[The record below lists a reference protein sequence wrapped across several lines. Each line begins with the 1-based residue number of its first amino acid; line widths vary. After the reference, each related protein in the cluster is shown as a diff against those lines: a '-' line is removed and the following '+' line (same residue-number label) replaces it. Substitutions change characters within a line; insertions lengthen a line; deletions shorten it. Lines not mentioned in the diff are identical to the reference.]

1 MKTGMRLIRVS
12 TCLIPVIALTLA
24 ACKPKQDEAAA
35 APQGMSEN
43 DKTLYTLGV
52 LLSRNIESFQL
63 TPEELESVKRGM
75 SDVIAKK
82 ELAVSLEEYGP
93 KIDQLHETRLAA
105 ASKKEAEA
113 GTAYLTKAAAEAGA
127 TKTASGL
134 VVKELKAGTGAAP
147 KATDQVKVHYEGTL
161 IDGKVFDSSVK
172 RGQPTTFPLNAV
184 IPCWTEGLQLMKVGG
199 KSRLVC
205 PADIAYGDRGSPP
218 VIKPGSTL
226 VFDVELLEI
235 VK

>member
-1 MKTGMRLIRVS
+1 MRLIRVS
-12 TCLIPVIALTLA
+12 TCLIPLIACSLV
-24 ACKPKQDEAAA
+24 ACKPKQAETA
-35 APQGMSEN
+35 APQGMSDN

-52 LLSRNIESFQL
+52 LLSRNIDSFQL
-63 TPEELESVKRGM
+63 TPAELEFVKRGM

-82 ELAVSLEEYGP
+82 TLEVSLEEYGP

-113 GTAYLTKAAAEAGA
+113 GAAYLTTAAAETGA
-127 TKTASGL
+127 TKTGSGL
-134 VVKELKAGTGAAP
+134 VIKELKAGTGASP

-161 IDGKVFDSSVK
+161 VDGKVFDSSVK

-205 PADIAYGDRGSPP
+205 PSDIAYGDRGSPP

-226 VFDVELLEI
+226 VFEVELLEI
-235 VK
+235 LK